1 MKIAIV
7 GASKDRSKYGNKA
20 VRAYKLKDHVVF
32 PVNPHERIIEGLKCY
47 NNLLE
52 IPFDVDVVLFYVPPI
67 VGLKIVDDV
76 IKKKI
81 KNVFLNSGT
90 SSPEIVENLKQKKI
104 KIIVGCSIR
113 DIGINPDEL

>member
-1 MKIAIV
+1 MF
-7 GASKDRSKYGNKA
+7 
-20 VRAYKLKDHVVF
+20 L
-32 PVNPHERIIEGLKCY
+32 
-47 NNLLE
+47 
-52 IPFDVDVVLFYVPPI
+52 
-67 VGLKIVDDV
+67 
-76 IKKKI
+76 KKI